1 MVFKKKIK
9 IIKEEPQSKDKYDL
23 ITDGIG
29 KLKQG
34 DKSALH
40 IVYNGLG
47 YGDRNL
53 NQLIGSTISERKN

>member
-1 MVFKKKIK
+1 MLFKKKIK
-9 IIKEEPQSKDKYDL
+9 IIEEEKQINDKYNL

-29 KLKQG
+29 KLQQG
-34 DKSALH
+34 DKSTIH